1 MRQIS
6 ILGTTSCAIL
16 MGLAPLFGQGI
27 TLSGTGYTDPSTIR
41 VAPGQITTLFVTG
54 LKTVLSSQPVNAT
67 IVPLPVTLAGI
78 SVTLNQ
84 PGNQPTP
91 VPLLSVQQV
100 SVCSNGGVTPPASGL
115 TADCLL
121 TAITVQI
128 PFELT
133 GPGIGPPPSVP
144 TSPSTPAL
152 VVSENGNVSKAF
164 TVSPVPDNLHVIN
177 ICDGFPSPKVT
188 SASGFCGPLVTH
200 ADGTLVTANAPA
212 QPDEEIVIWAYG
224 LGQTSPGAKTGQASP
239 TPAATLSSAFPDIT
253 VSSTPLYLQFDFRS
267 NATPSSP
274 FINRFSAT
282 PPPTPTFAGLTPGQ
296 VGLYQINVRIPSSIP
311 AVDSCGS
318 TCSHVA
324 CTMYNTVTSNLTI
337 DIGANLSW
345 DGAAICVQPGQ

>member
-1 MRQIS
+1 MRQITT
-6 ILGTTSCAIL
+6 LGTTSCAIL
-16 MGLAPLFGQGI
+16 MGLVPLFGQGI
-27 TLSGTGYTDPSTIR
+27 TLAGTGYTDPSVIR

-67 IVPLPVTLAGI
+67 IVPLPTTLAGI

-100 SVCSNGGVTPPASGL
+100 SVCSNGAVAPPASGL
-115 TADCLL
+115 TADCPI

-152 VVSENGNVSKAF
+152 VVSENGNMSKAF

-224 LGQTSPGAKTGQASP
+224 LGQTSPTPKTGQASP
-239 TPAATLSSAFPDIT
+239 TPAATLSS
-253 VSSTPLYLQFDFRS
+253 PLYLRFDFTS
-267 NATPSSP
+267 NAMPSPP
-274 FINRFSAT
+274 FINRFSAI
-282 PPPTPTFAGLTPGQ
+282 PAPAPIFAGLTPGQ
-296 VGLYQINVRIPSSIP
+296 VGLYQINVTIPSTIP
-311 AVDSCGS
+311 AVDKCGS

-345 DGAAICVQPGQ
+345 DGAAICVLPPQ